1 MPRKNVGTPKIR
13 GKNGRDA
20 LANQTKSSLVAL
32 QKAAEPSK
40 LSQIVSSKG
49 VPKDVI
55 QWPPATIWGTTGF
68 FGAQALGPQGF
79 SPVACSWHR
88 KNCASCL
95 SQSINAPQRGGKGH
109 ARGRGGAVVVS
120 VHRFLSAAPH
130 LQVRHCNQ
138 WSDYVGGRAG
148 KLEEI
153 TLHLGESITQ
163 AYGKY
168 GLHCIH
174 KLVFITSQGRQFVFG
189 RDHGYSFNAAP
200 LCKDAVLHYVSGRA
214 GRCIH
219 ALSFHWGSYTRR
231 TCRPCVKDEAVR
243 GTTGDH

>member
-1 MPRKNVGTPKIR
+1 M
-13 GKNGRDA
+13 
-20 LANQTKSSLVAL
+20 
-32 QKAAEPSK
+32 E
-40 LSQIVSSKG
+40 
-49 VPKDVI
+49 
-55 QWPPATIWGTTGF
+55 
-68 FGAQALGPQGF
+68 
-79 SPVACSWHR
+79 C
-88 KNCASCL
+88 
-95 SQSINAPQRGGKGH
+95 APQRGPP
-109 ARGRGGAVVVS
+109 GAVVICFS
-120 VHRFLSAAPH
+120 APEFLQPLSCSSHSGEYGGYGGNHFSHSGNQLDGPITAIRVLTNWNFIVG